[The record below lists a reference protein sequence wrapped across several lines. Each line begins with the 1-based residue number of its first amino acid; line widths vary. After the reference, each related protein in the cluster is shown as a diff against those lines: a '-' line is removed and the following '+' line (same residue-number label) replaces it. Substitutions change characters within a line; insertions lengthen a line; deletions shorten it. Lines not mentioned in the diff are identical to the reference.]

1 MKPSSLTVFLVI
13 FAFGFL
19 TPWVVEG
26 GFRGELDSLRP
37 YAEDCKPG
45 LCPFQRLAKC
55 MSYEPPECRDDWQC
69 PRKQKC
75 CYDRCSRKC
84 MDPVFDQE
92 SVKFTPGKCPV
103 VTGHHCPK
111 GLQCCRGVCGNSC
124 VQPVKD
130 KEKTW
135 QDPYPP
141 VS

>member
-26 GFRGELDSLRP
+26 GFRG
-37 YAEDCKPG
+37 DCKPG

-84 MDPVFDQE
+84 MDPVFEQE
-92 SVKFTPGKCPV
+92 SDIYAPV
-103 VTGHHCPK
+103 
-111 GLQCCRGVCGNSC
+111 
-124 VQPVKD
+124 PV
-130 KEKTW
+130 
-135 QDPYPP
+135 PYN
-141 VS
+141 